1 MRNTKAIATLVSIL
15 TAVLMIFMVSTT
27 VFATGDPGEFVPAPD
42 DSAPTEVV
50 FDDTPQE
57 TQAVQEPEQDITQDI
72 VEDDDPDYEPEDN
85 YDDSYDYIGD
95 LDEETQAPTY
105 YEVYGD
111 ELPEIESQD
120 VTSPTVVEIPEVEV
134 SDTSLIGGVIAWL
147 CVALGIAV
155 IAGVLV
161 SQRTRQTNGGNN
173 SRRR

>member
-27 VFATGDPGEFVPAPD
+27 VFATGDIGEFVPVPD
-42 DSAPTEVV
+42 DSVQTEVV
-50 FDDTPQE
+50 VDDTPQE
-57 TQAVQEPEQDITQDI
+57 TQAVQEPEQDIPQDT
-72 VEDDDPDYEPEDN
+72 EEEEPEYEPEEDYEDN
-85 YDDSYDYIGD
+85 YDYIGD
-95 LDEETQAPTY
+95 LDEDIQDSTY
-105 YEVYGD
+105 YEMYSN
-111 ELPEIESQD
+111 ELPEVESQD

-134 SDTSLIGGVIAWL
+134 SDTSLVGGVIAWL

-161 SQRTRQTNGGNN
+161 SQRTRQINGSTN